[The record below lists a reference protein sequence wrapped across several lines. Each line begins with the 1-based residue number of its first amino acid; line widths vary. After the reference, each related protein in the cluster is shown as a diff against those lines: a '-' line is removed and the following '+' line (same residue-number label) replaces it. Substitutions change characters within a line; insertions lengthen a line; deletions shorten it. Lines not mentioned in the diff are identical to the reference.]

1 MAEQK
6 RAFQLWNPCSNF
18 GIIGQLLFWIVLFS
32 WEIADIHN
40 DIKIIMKKIDTNSLL
55 EGFEKENIFECGSPK
70 ESSKPDLF
78 K

>member
-32 WEIADIHN
+32 WE
-40 DIKIIMKKIDTNSLL
+40 IKIIMKKIDTNSLL